1 MAHLSELEAIRKSQ
15 ILDAAVRTIADKGS
29 TNVRM
34 DDIAHRSGLSKG
46 GIAYYFSSKESLI
59 KAAFTAYFDAVFDA
73 VQRELEQEP
82 SVFSRLAR
90 IHVLFDRER
99 EEVETGY
106 PLVVDFMYQAM
117 HHPEYR
123 PLFARWAERCVALL
137 TGTLQE
143 GMARGLFVGM
153 EPEPVAR
160 SIAAIYQ
167 GVGQRWFLAP
177 ETHTR
182 AWALTTL
189 EYAVVGVLVPFLA
202 PGVELTREP
211 SG

>member
-34 DDIAHRSGLSKG
+34 DDIARRSGLSKG

-59 KAAFTAYFDAVFDA
+59 KAAFTAHFESVFEAVS
-73 VQRELEQEP
+73 RELDREP
-82 SVFSRLAR
+82 SVFARLAR
-90 IHVLFDRER
+90 IHLLFDRER
-99 EEVETGY
+99 EEVGTGY
-106 PLVVDFMYQAM
+106 PLIADFMYQAM

-123 PLFARWAERCVALL
+123 PLFAGWVEGCVALL

-143 GMARGLFVGM
+143 GMDQGLFIGM
-153 EPEPVAR
+153 DPEPVAR
-160 SIAAIYQ
+160 SISAIYQ

-177 ETHTR
+177 ETHPR

-189 EYAVVGVLVPFLA
+189 EYAVMGVLVPFLA
-202 PGVELTREP
+202 PGVELTR
-211 SG
+211 GAR